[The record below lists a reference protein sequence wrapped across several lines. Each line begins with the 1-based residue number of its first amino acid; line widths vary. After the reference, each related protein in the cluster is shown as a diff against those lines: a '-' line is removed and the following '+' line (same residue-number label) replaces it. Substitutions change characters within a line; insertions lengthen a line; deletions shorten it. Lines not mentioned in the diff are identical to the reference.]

1 MFRKKHSHASGFP
14 TRMELLHDPALN
26 KGSAFTDKERDA
38 LGLRG
43 LLPPRVHTIAD
54 QVDRVLE
61 NFRKQPTD
69 LAKYIFLIGLQS
81 RNEALFFQVI
91 LNNLDEMMPIVY
103 TPTVGQACVEYGH
116 IFRKPRG
123 LFITAEDRGRIE
135 DIIWN
140 WPEEDVRIIVV
151 TDGERILGLGDQG
164 ANGMG
169 IPVGKL
175 TLYTAC
181 AGVHPVHTLPITLDV
196 GTDREELLNDPL
208 YIGMPHKR
216 LRGPAYDEFIEE
228 FVVAVKKVY
237 PKAIIQFED
246 FANRNAFRLLAKY
259 RERVCSFNDDI
270 QGTASVALAGLFS
283 SLRVT
288 GLPLSQQKILF
299 FGAGEAGIGIG
310 ELIVSAM
317 VAEGMDRQAAMGR
330 IWYVDSTGLVCKTR
344 TDLAAHKKPFA
355 HDHPFIGSLAEA
367 VDKLEPTCLI
377 GVSGTPQT
385 FTKPLVEA
393 MARINTRPVIFAL
406 SNPTSKAECTA
417 EQCYAWTE
425 GRALF
430 ASGSPFD
437 PVVLNGKRH
446 VPGQGNNAYIF
457 PGVGLGAIVCEATQI
472 TDEMFSRAAH
482 ALAEQVTESDLETGC
497 LYPPLKQIRKV
508 SAHIA
513 VAVAEVA
520 YDEGLALKPRPD
532 DLLQA
537 MKDAMYNP
545 AYVSYL
551 D

>member
-43 LLPPRVHTIAD
+43 LLPPRVHTIGD
-54 QVDRVLE
+54 QVDRVME

-81 RNEALFFQVI
+81 RNEALFYQVV

-123 LFITAEDRGRIE
+123 LFITGEDRGRIE
-135 DIIWN
+135 DIMWN

-181 AGVHPVHTLPITLDV
+181 AGVHPEHTLPITLDV
-196 GTDREELLNDPL
+196 GTDRESLLNDPL

-228 FVVAVKKVY
+228 FVLAVQKVY
-237 PKAIIQFED
+237 PKAILQFED

-259 RERVCSFNDDI
+259 RDRICSFNDDI
-270 QGTASVALAGLFS
+270 QGTASVALSGVFS

-288 GLPLSQQKILF
+288 GLPLSKQKILF
-299 FGAGEAGIGIG
+299 YGAGEAGIGIG

-317 VAEGMDRQAAMGR
+317 VADGMDRQAAMER
-330 IWYVDSTGLVCKTR
+330 IWYVDSTGLVCKSR
-344 TDLAAHKKPFA
+344 TDLAVHKKPFA
-355 HDHPFIGSLAEA
+355 HDHPFIGNLLEA
-367 VDKLEPTCLI
+367 VEKLQPTCLI

-385 FTKPLVEA
+385 FTKPVVEA
-393 MARINTRPVIFAL
+393 MARLNKRPVIFAL

-417 EQCYAWTE
+417 EQCYGWTE

-430 ASGSPFD
+430 ATGSPFD
-437 PVVLNGKRH
+437 PVELNGKRH
-446 VPGQGNNAYIF
+446 VTGQGNNAYIF
-457 PGVGLGAIVCEATQI
+457 PGVGLGAIVCEATRI

-482 ALAEQVTESDLETGC
+482 ALAAQVTEGDLATGC
-497 LYPPLKQIRKV
+497 LYPPLQQIRSV

-513 VAVAEVA
+513 AAVAEVA
-520 YDEGLALKPRPD
+520 YDEGLAQKPRPD

-545 AYVSYL
+545 DYVNYL
-551 D
+551 E

>member
-43 LLPPRVHTIAD
+43 LLPPRVHTIED

-81 RNEALFFQVI
+81 RNEALFYQVV

-123 LFITAEDRGRIE
+123 LFITAEDRGHIE

-181 AGVHPVHTLPITLDV
+181 AGVHPLHTLPITLDV
-196 GTDREELLNDPL
+196 GTDRETLLNDPL

-228 FVVAVKKVY
+228 FVVAVQKVY
-237 PKAIIQFED
+237 PKAILQFED
-246 FANRNAFRLLAKY
+246 FANCNAFRLLAKY
-259 RERVCSFNDDI
+259 RDRICSFNDDI
-270 QGTASVALAGLFS
+270 QGTASVALAGVFS

-288 GLPLSQQKILF
+288 GLPLSKQKILF
-299 FGAGEAGIGIG
+299 YGAGEAGIGIG

-317 VAEGMDRQAAMGR
+317 VADGMERQAAKER
-330 IWYVDSTGLVCKTR
+330 IWYVDSTGLVCKSR
-344 TDLAAHKKPFA
+344 TDLAVHKKPFA
-355 HDHPFIGSLAEA
+355 HDHPFIGNLLEA
-367 VDKLEPTCLI
+367 VEKLQPTCLI

-385 FTKPLVEA
+385 FTKPVVEA
-393 MARINTRPVIFAL
+393 MVRINKRPVIFAL

-437 PVVLNGKRH
+437 PVELNGKRH
-446 VPGQGNNAYIF
+446 VSGQGNNAYIF
-457 PGVGLGAIVCEATQI
+457 PGIGLGAIVCEATRI
-472 TDEMFSRAAH
+472 TDVMFSRAAH
-482 ALAEQVTESDLETGC
+482 ALAEQVTEGDLETGC
-497 LYPPLKQIRKV
+497 LFPPLQQIRKV

-520 YDEGLALKPRPD
+520 YDEGLAQKPRPD

-551 D
+551 E

>member
-1 MFRKKHSHASGFP
+1 
-14 TRMELLHDPALN
+14 MELLHDPALN

-43 LLPPRVHTIAD
+43 LLPPRVHTIED

-81 RNEALFFQVI
+81 RNEALFYQVI

-135 DIIWN
+135 DILWN

-181 AGVHPVHTLPITLDV
+181 AGVHPEHTLPITLDV
-196 GTDREELLNDPL
+196 GTDRESLLNDPL

-216 LRGPAYDEFIEE
+216 LRGPAYDDFIEE
-228 FVVAVKKVY
+228 FVVAVQKVY

-259 RERVCSFNDDI
+259 RDRVCSFNDDI
-270 QGTASVALAGLFS
+270 QGTASVALAGVFS

-288 GLPLSQQKILF
+288 GVPLSKQKILF

-317 VAEGMDRQAAMGR
+317 VADGMERQAAMER
-330 IWYVDSTGLVCKTR
+330 IWYVDSTGLVCKSR
-344 TDLAAHKKPFA
+344 TDLAVHKKPFA
-355 HDHPFIGSLAEA
+355 HDHPFIGSLLEA
-367 VDKLEPTCLI
+367 VEKLQPTCLI

-385 FTKPLVEA
+385 FTKPVVES
-393 MARINTRPVIFAL
+393 MARLNKRPVIFAL

-437 PVVLNGKRH
+437 PVELNGKRH
-446 VPGQGNNAYIF
+446 VSGQGNNAYIF
-457 PGVGLGAIVCEATQI
+457 PGMGLGAIVCEATRF
-472 TDEMFSRAAH
+472 TDEMFSRAAL
-482 ALAEQVTESDLETGC
+482 ALAEQVTEADLATGC
-497 LYPPLKQIRKV
+497 LYPPLQQIRKV

-551 D
+551 E